1 MTRAQLLIV
10 VTVMLGIFMAI
21 IDMTIVNVALPTI
34 AGNLG
39 ASLDDAAWVATGYI
53 LAAIVIM
60 PLNGWFTAYL
70 GRKTFYCGAIA
81 LFTVASLL
89 CGLTH
94 SIIALTVCRMLQ
106 GLGGGVLQPTA
117 QAILFETFGPKR
129 SAGAMAIFGLGVMVA
144 PALGPVLG
152 GYIVDN
158 ASWPLIFLI
167 NVPIGVITFLMA
179 LAFVP
184 TPTYIERTRRGI
196 DWPAIGLMAIGLV
209 ALQYVLERGQHEDW
223 FDSQMIV
230 ILAIVSAAALVTF
243 GVMTARDKF
252 PVVNLRVFRIPAFSL
267 GNIALF
273 VVGFGLF
280 GSELIVPLFFQSIL
294 GMTALDSGKALIP
307 GAIATAVAMVAT
319 SRLVGRVD
327 ARILLI
333 SGALC
338 SAWANWQLGGLTA
351 DAGMDNTFF
360 PRMLVGFGMGLMFV
374 PLSQLTLSAV
384 PREELAGA
392 TGLSQLVRQLGG
404 SLGVAIIMTL
414 LARQTTI
421 AWTSL
426 AAGVTRSQGV
436 PLPTIMAMLSQ
447 NASVMAYDY
456 VFRICALLF
465 IAAIPILFLVG
476 RNRTPAAASAAPLA
490 LAEAA

>member
-1 MTRAQLLIV
+1 MTRSQLLIV

-39 ASLDDAAWVATGYI
+39 ASLDDAAWIATGYI
-53 LAAIVIM
+53 LAAIVVM
-60 PLNGWFTAYL
+60 PLNGWLTAYL
-70 GRKTFYCGAIA
+70 GRKRFYCGAIA

-89 CGLTH
+89 CGFAH
-94 SIIALTVCRMLQ
+94 SILTLTLCRMLQ

-167 NVPIGVITFLMA
+167 NVPIGVVTFLMA

-184 TPTYIERTRRGI
+184 TPSYIERTKRGI
-196 DWPAIGLMAIGLV
+196 DWPAIGLLALGLI

-223 FDSQMIV
+223 FDSQTIV
-230 ILAIVSAAALVTF
+230 MLAIVSAVSLLTF
-243 GVMTARDKF
+243 GVITVRDKL
-252 PVVNLRVFRIPAFSL
+252 PVVNLRVFRIPSFSL
-267 GNIALF
+267 GNVALF

-294 GMTALDSGKALIP
+294 GMTALDSGKALVP
-307 GAIATAVAMVAT
+307 GAIATAIAMVVT
-319 SRLVGRVD
+319 SRIVGRVD

-351 DAGMDNTFF
+351 DAGMDDTFF

-374 PLSQLTLSAV
+374 PLSQLTLSSV

-421 AWTSL
+421 SWTAL

-436 PLPTIMAMLSQ
+436 PMTTIMNMLSQ

-465 IAAIPILFLVG
+465 IASIPILFLVG
-476 RNRTPAAASAAPLA
+476 RTRTPVAAITAPQA

>member
-1 MTRAQLLIV
+1 
-10 VTVMLGIFMAI
+10 
-21 IDMTIVNVALPTI
+21 
-34 AGNLG
+34 
-39 ASLDDAAWVATGYI
+39 
-53 LAAIVIM
+53 
-60 PLNGWFTAYL
+60 
-70 GRKTFYCGAIA
+70 
-81 LFTVASLL
+81 
-89 CGLTH
+89 
-94 SIIALTVCRMLQ
+94 
-106 GLGGGVLQPTA
+106 
-117 QAILFETFGPKR
+117 
-129 SAGAMAIFGLGVMVA
+129 
-144 PALGPVLG
+144 
-152 GYIVDN
+152 
-158 ASWPLIFLI
+158 
-167 NVPIGVITFLMA
+167 
-179 LAFVP
+179 
-184 TPTYIERTRRGI
+184 
-196 DWPAIGLMAIGLV
+196 
-209 ALQYVLERGQHEDW
+209 VLERGQHEDW

-476 RNRTPAAASAAPLA
+476 RNRTPAAASAAPQA

>member
-1 MTRAQLLIV
+1 MTRSQLLIV

-39 ASLDDAAWVATGYI
+39 ASLDDAAWIATGYI
-53 LAAIVIM
+53 LAAIVVM
-60 PLNGWFTAYL
+60 PLNGWLTAYL
-70 GRKTFYCGAIA
+70 GRKRFYCGAIA
-81 LFTVASLL
+81 LFTIASLL
-89 CGLTH
+89 CGFAH
-94 SIIALTVCRMLQ
+94 SILTLTLCRMLQ

-167 NVPIGVITFLMA
+167 NVPIGVATFLMA

-184 TPTYIERTRRGI
+184 TPNYIERTKRGI
-196 DWPAIGLMAIGLV
+196 DWPAIGLLAIGLI

-223 FDSQMIV
+223 FDSQTIV
-230 ILAIVSAAALVTF
+230 MLAIVSALSLLIF
-243 GVMTARDKF
+243 GVITVRDKF
-252 PVVNLRVFRIPAFSL
+252 PVVNLRVFRIPSFSL
-267 GNIALF
+267 GNVALF

-294 GMTALDSGKALIP
+294 GMTALDSGKALVP
-307 GAIATAVAMVAT
+307 GAIATAIAMVVT
-319 SRLVGRVD
+319 SRIVGRVD

-351 DAGMDNTFF
+351 DAGMDDTFF

-374 PLSQLTLSAV
+374 PLSQLTLSSV

-421 AWTSL
+421 SWSAL

-436 PLPTIMAMLSQ
+436 PMTTIMNMLSQ

-465 IAAIPILFLVG
+465 IVSIPILFLVG
-476 RNRTPAAASAAPLA
+476 RTRVPVAASSPPLA

>member
-1 MTRAQLLIV
+1 
-10 VTVMLGIFMAI
+10 
-21 IDMTIVNVALPTI
+21 
-34 AGNLG
+34 
-39 ASLDDAAWVATGYI
+39 
-53 LAAIVIM
+53 
-60 PLNGWFTAYL
+60 
-70 GRKTFYCGAIA
+70 
-81 LFTVASLL
+81 
-89 CGLTH
+89 
-94 SIIALTVCRMLQ
+94 
-106 GLGGGVLQPTA
+106 
-117 QAILFETFGPKR
+117 
-129 SAGAMAIFGLGVMVA
+129 
-144 PALGPVLG
+144 
-152 GYIVDN
+152 
-158 ASWPLIFLI
+158 
-167 NVPIGVITFLMA
+167 VPIGIVTFLMA

-184 TPTYIERTRRGI
+184 TPHYIERTRRGI
-196 DWPAIGLMAIGLV
+196 DWWALGLLTIGLI

-223 FDSQMIV
+223 FDSQTILM
-230 ILAIVSAAALVTF
+230 LAIVSVSALIAF
-243 GVMTARDKF
+243 GVRTVRDAF
-252 PVVNLRVFRIPAFSL
+252 PVVNLRIFRISSFSL

-307 GAIATAVAMVAT
+307 GAIATAVAMIAT
-319 SRLVGRVD
+319 SRLMNRVD
-327 ARILLI
+327 ARILLVA
-333 SGALC
+333 GALC

-384 PREELAGA
+384 PREEMAGA

-421 AWTSL
+421 AWTAL
-426 AAGVTRSQGV
+426 AAGVTQSRGV
-436 PLPTIMAMLSQ
+436 PIPTIMNMLAQ

-476 RNRTPAAASAAPLA
+476 RTRTAAAAGAVPQA